1 LTALPSG
8 NKKFSMNRLKQT
20 FLALAVIVF
29 GFAAVYGLS
38 DFLENNSPP
47 APAEI
52 GEEDLTL
59 QGAKLKGFA
68 LGAEGLIADW
78 YWMKSLQYVGDK
90 INATEGDIN
99 IDNLKPLNPRL
110 LYPYLDNAATLDP
123 KFYGVYEYGAVVLP
137 TVNAA
142 QAVELVKKGIENN
155 PQDYRFY
162 HHLGYIYWRLGEFE
176 KAAQIYS
183 EGSQVPNA
191 PPFLRMMAAK
201 MKSEGGSR
209 ETARTIYR
217 QMATESEDS
226 KVKENAALRLA
237 ELDSLDERDAIRAAL
252 QNYREKTNRCANT
265 LQEILPLLRPV
276 KLPGGQDFRLDKSS
290 NLVDPSGAPYL
301 LDKQTCD
308 VNLDTTKTKIPFEAK
323 RKQ

>member
-1 LTALPSG
+1 
-8 NKKFSMNRLKQT
+8 MNQAKQ
-20 FLALAVIVF
+20 FFFAFAVIAF

-38 DFLENNSPP
+38 NYLEKNIQPPP
-47 APAEI
+47 ANFAD
-52 GEEDLTL
+52 EDLAL

-99 IDNLKPLNPRL
+99 IDDLKPLNPRQ

-137 TVNAA
+137 AVDAA
-142 QAVELVKKGIENN
+142 QAVVLVKKGIENN
-155 PQDYRFY
+155 PQDYRLY

-176 KAAQIYS
+176 KAAQIYG
-183 EGSQVPNA
+183 EGANVPNA
-191 PPFLRMMAAK
+191 PTFLRMMAAK

-209 ETARTIYR
+209 ETARAIYR

-226 KVKENAALRLA
+226 NVRENAALRLA

-252 QNYREKTNRCANT
+252 RNFQQKNNRCAND
-265 LQEILPLLRPV
+265 LQEILPLLRTV
-276 KLPGGQDFRLDKSS
+276 KLPGGQDFRLDKSN
-290 NLVDPSGAPYL
+290 NLVDPSGVPYL
-301 LDKQTCD
+301 LDKQKCD
-308 VNLDTTKTKIPFEAK
+308 VILDTAKTKIPFETK
-323 RKQ
+323 RNL